1 MVELFYSLRCRYTIV
16 PFHWTY
22 RLSLGL
28 IESWRNIDDMA
39 RFARERRGYG
49 NTDSGFGLDYPTR
62 PDRQGMVRFW
72 RWDWR
77 FKRIK
82 SRKFHFPEA
91 DYLATLAARLRV
103 VGKNELAEQIALIM
117 PLPDVQLLPK
127 PDPYDISNYNFRN
140 IQLCT
145 YELRH
150 CLRIILDQRDFDLAR
165 ERIRGRTPFTLADG
179 SWIEYGEEGRLV
191 LHLHRGHTQETTED
205 FYLSVLDASEKAYR
219 SWAGKNAKRLGLDPL
234 PKHRRRD

>member
-1 MVELFYSLRCRYTIV
+1 MVELFYSLHCRYTIV

-28 IESWRNIDDMA
+28 IESWRNIDDIA

-49 NTDSGFGLDYPTR
+49 NTDSGFGLEYPTR

-82 SRKFHFPEA
+82 SRKYHFPEA

-103 VGKNELAEQIALIM
+103 VGKSELAEQISLIM
-117 PLPDVQLLPK
+117 PLPDVQLLPQ
-127 PDPYDISNYNFRN
+127 PDPYDRANYSSR
-140 IQLCT
+140 T
-145 YELRH
+145 YSYEFSH
-150 CLRIILDQRDFDLAR
+150 CHRIILDQRDFDLAR

-179 SWIEYGEEGRLV
+179 SWIEYGDAGRLV
-191 LHLHRGHTQETTED
+191 LHLQRGHTQETTDEY
-205 FYLSVLDASEKAYR
+205 YLSVLDASEKAYR
-219 SWAGKNAKRLGLDPL
+219 TWAGKNAERLGLDPL
-234 PKHRRRD
+234 PQQRR